1 MPITAECIFEEDVS
15 VGQSLAADHYL
26 LSTFSRPDG
35 RQSPVLRL
43 YSLAEPCL
51 LLGRY
56 QPFLPGVPT
65 SGTRGVLLQ
74 RRRTGGRAVPGGPG
88 FLGVSLLLPAPWD
101 LAGDPSRRL
110 PPELV
115 LNRYVRGV
123 LRGLHLMGVPR
134 AAYPGRDVLT
144 VERRRIA
151 LIGFT
156 LEESG
161 AVLFEC
167 QLALSEDFGRLQGR
181 LEGVDEGLL
190 SSGYYLPHPL
200 PTSVAAERGEAVPL
214 REAMAAIRRGMEE
227 RLGLQFTEQPW
238 REKELGEIR
247 LIREGVVDR
256 EEWVA
261 ERCPGLNL
269 KARAAAEIQLGLLEV
284 FLSLG
289 EGGEIQSLMISGD
302 FLSRD
307 ATVRALEE
315 NLCGQPS
322 EWRRLGQITDQVL
335 NQPLHFILGL
345 GSRKVIPDTIL
356 KAARRASS
364 PPA

>member
-1 MPITAECIFEEDVS
+1 MPITAECIFEEDVP
-15 VGQSLAADHYL
+15 VGQSLAADHFL
-26 LSTFSRPDG
+26 LSSFSRPDG
-35 RQSPVLRL
+35 RQSPVLRIF
-43 YSLAEPCL
+43 SLAEPCL

-56 QPFLPGVPT
+56 QPLPPGVCCT
-65 SGTRGVLLQ
+65 STGATLLQ
-74 RRRTGGRAVPGGPG
+74 RRWTGGRAVPGGPG
-88 FLGVSLLLPAPWD
+88 FLGVSLVLPAPWD
-101 LAGDPSRRL
+101 LLTDPSRHL

-123 LRGLHLMGVPR
+123 LRGLHLIGVPR

-151 LIGFT
+151 LVAFT

-167 QLALSEDFGRLQGR
+167 QLALSEDFGLLEERLQG
-181 LEGVDEGLL
+181 LDEQLL

-200 PTSVAAERGEAVPL
+200 PTSVVSEKSEGVSSS
-214 REAMAAIRRGMEE
+214 EAMAAIRRGMEE
-227 RLGLQFTEQPW
+227 RLGLQFTERSW
-238 REKELGEIR
+238 REEELREIR
-247 LIREGVVDR
+247 RVREEIVDQ

-261 ERCPGLNL
+261 DRRPGPSLTTE
-269 KARAAAEIQLGLLEV
+269 AAAEIQLGLLTV
-284 FLSLG
+284 FVSLG
-289 EGGEIQSLMISGD
+289 DGGKIQSLMMSGD

-307 ATVRALEE
+307 STVRALEE
-315 NLCGQPS
+315 NLRGQPS

-345 GSRKVIPDTIL
+345 GNRKMIPDTIL
-356 KAARRASS
+356 KAVGRASS
-364 PPA
+364 PRA